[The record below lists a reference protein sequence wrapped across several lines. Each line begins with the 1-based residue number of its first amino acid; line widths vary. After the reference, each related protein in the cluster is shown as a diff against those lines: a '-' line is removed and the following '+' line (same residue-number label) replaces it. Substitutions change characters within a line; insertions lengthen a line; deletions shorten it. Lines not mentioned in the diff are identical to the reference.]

1 MTDLKLPTD
10 KTPASDV
17 VQNIVK
23 KSVQG
28 MFQENCCKELVK
40 IASWVKSLCSL
51 FTDIRL
57 VSVTNAFLAH
67 NNTVIHGKCIFCSWK
82 YLQNDL
88 LKIAYHITVVMF
100 NLNDT

>member
-51 FTDIRL
+51 FTVKRIDIRL
-57 VSVTNAFLAH
+57 VSVTND
-67 NNTVIHGKCIFCSWK
+67 
-82 YLQNDL
+82 LQM
-88 LKIAYHITVVMF
+88 HF
-100 NLNDT
+100 